1 MKYTIMGFNQAKAVE
16 LNLDCDDLLI
26 LSYFSDFRD
35 TELMVSEDVDD
46 KRYYWLKYDAL
57 LENLP
62 ILRINTKSALRKR
75 LKKLQDAKI
84 LCHYCKKTKEGTYS
98 FYGVGEN
105 FLILKAT
112 MKNITV
118 PIVTESAVQKSAS
131 NVVNNS
137 SDKNITVPT
146 VTKITT
152 GSDINQHRVVTEIT
166 TGSDRNHDQKI
177 NLLKDSS
184 IKNTTLLED
193 KKEQSSTSSD
203 SLLGIK
209 KVIYLA
215 LKEVSPQDIAYK
227 TFFEPTEVIE
237 VEDKVIIRAPETVY
251 GIMPRKYMDLI
262 KKTLDKPVELVEMEE
277 R

>member
-1 MKYTIMGFNQAKAVE
+1 MKYTVMGFNQVKAVE

-35 TELMVSEDVDD
+35 TELMVSEDVDG

-62 ILRINTKSALRKR
+62 ILRMSSKSALRRR
-75 LKKLQDAKI
+75 LKKLQDAKV
-84 LCHYCKKTKEGTYS
+84 LNHYCKKTKEGTYS

-112 MKNITV
+112 MQNC
-118 PIVTESAVQKSAS
+118 
-131 NVVNNS
+131 
-137 SDKNITVPT
+137 TVPT
-146 VTKITT
+146 VQKSTVQKGDIKPVNNSNVQNCTVPTAHECTT
-152 GSDINQHRVVTEIT
+152 RTAQTHDRVMHECT
-166 TGSDRNHDQKI
+166 TRNAQMHDQKI

-215 LKEVSPQDIAYK
+215 LKEVSPQDFAYG
-227 TFFEPTEVIE
+227 TWFEPCEVIE
-237 VEDKVIIRAPETVY
+237 TDDKVIIKAPNSIY
-251 GIMPRKYMDLI
+251 GIMPRKYMKLI
-262 KKTLDKPVELVEMEE
+262 EETLDKPVELIEMEG
-277 R
+277 